1 MTLVNVKKTPLKKS
15 EINKITYAERHW
27 LLGKIAKFTIFTAVS
42 QPTGYA
48 VQQGIYDFLT
58 AEEKTYTGNSVQM
71 VDIPDQIRIFRHTD
85 FTEMNKFTCNKFTSF
100 TATTASNRFDYTESI
115 VHR

>member
-1 MTLVNVKKTPLKKS
+1 MTLVNVKKTSLKKS
-15 EINKITYAERHW
+15 EINKITYVERHW

-58 AEEKTYTGNSVQM
+58 AEEK
-71 VDIPDQIRIFRHTD
+71 RILEIQCRWWIYLIELEFLGILILL
-85 FTEMNKFTCNKFTSF
+85 K
-100 TATTASNRFDYTESI
+100 
-115 VHR
+115 

>member
-1 MTLVNVKKTPLKKS
+1 MRLIRLHTLKDTGCRENS
-15 EINKITYAERHW
+15 KIYNF
-27 LLGKIAKFTIFTAVS
+27 LLS

-48 VQQGIYDFLT
+48 VQQSIYDFLT
-58 AEEKTYTGNSVQM
+58 AEEKMYTRNSVQM
-71 VDIPDQIRIFRHTD
+71 VDIPDRIRICRHTD

>member
-1 MTLVNVKKTPLKKS
+1 M
-15 EINKITYAERHW
+15 
-27 LLGKIAKFTIFTAVS
+27 GKIAKFTIFTAVL

-71 VDIPDQIRIFRHTD
+71 VDITDQIRIFRHTD
-85 FTEMNKFTCNKFTSF
+85 FTKVNKFTCNKFTSF
-100 TATTASNRFDYTESI
+100 TATTAPNRFDYTESI